1 MAKNKRSGREMFSR
15 DTGPSV
21 AFDRLLRA
29 GNLKPVIV
37 HVEGDN
43 DISFIRWFTDQKV
56 TINQNNGKEAALA
69 AVAIA
74 IRANRKGIVAIVDS
88 DFDNILK
95 IGPDQNVF
103 RTDTHDIET
112 MILKEGLFRASED
125 LFRDENKSNNFTYD
139 DIWNSILNIGKKIGK
154 LRLISAEKDLGL
166 DFKEAEQP
174 LVREDIIT
182 LNNGKIVFDFYKYIH
197 YCVPYSSGHNRVVRE
212 IENIEKKDNREFDTW
227 QICRGHDLSL
237 LISIFYS
244 KKMFGRRNI
253 TREEVETLLQSVY
266 RVSRK
271 IKKTNLYQ
279 DIKEWQTE
287 NCEWKILNDHLQ

>member
-197 YCVPYSSGHNRVVRE
+197 YCVPYSSGHNSVVRE

-227 QICRGHDLSL
+227 QI
-237 LISIFYS
+237 
-244 KKMFGRRNI
+244 
-253 TREEVETLLQSVY
+253 
-266 RVSRK
+266 
-271 IKKTNLYQ
+271 
-279 DIKEWQTE
+279 
-287 NCEWKILNDHLQ
+287 